1 MRPGAMKRRIE
12 IERPSMTTDDLGGQ
26 VVTLTSLGTFWA
38 EVSRIDGTRYLQN
51 EATNFTR
58 PFLITIRQNIEIL
71 ESDRILFD
79 GQVLIVA
86 SVERDYDKFRYQRI
100 TATAKK

>member
-12 IERPSMTTDDLGGQ
+12 IERPTMTTDDLGGQ

-38 EVSRIDGTRYLQN
+38 EVRRIDGTRYLQY

-58 PFLITIRQNIEIL
+58 PFEITIRQNIEIL